1 MCEEAIMG
9 WNLCAKKVTMGAM
22 KDPKKSTV
30 NRGQTYES
38 TSCLLQLE

>member
-1 MCEEAIMG
+1 VLRSDNG
-9 WNLCAKKVTMGAM
+9 LNLCAKKVTMGAM

-30 NRGQTYES
+30 NRGQTYEP